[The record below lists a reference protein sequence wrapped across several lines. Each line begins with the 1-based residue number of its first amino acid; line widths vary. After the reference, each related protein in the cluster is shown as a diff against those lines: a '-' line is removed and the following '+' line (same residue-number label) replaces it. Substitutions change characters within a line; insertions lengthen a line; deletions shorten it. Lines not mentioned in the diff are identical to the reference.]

1 MKINEKASIK
11 EFAPKSQNIA
21 VMDGIVDLVKR
32 HPFILSLIA
41 KEKINIKDKIQ
52 NPIFPHYWHY
62 EIKDRKIN
70 IDKQKKPGF
79 WLLMLQ

>member
-11 EFAPKSQNIA
+11 EFSPKSQNIA

-41 KEKINIKDKIQ
+41 KEK
-52 NPIFPHYWHY
+52 
-62 EIKDRKIN
+62 
-70 IDKQKKPGF
+70 
-79 WLLMLQ
+79 

>member
-21 VMDGIVDLVKR
+21 VMDDIVDVVKR

-41 KEKINIKDKIQ
+41 K
-52 NPIFPHYWHY
+52 
-62 EIKDRKIN
+62 
-70 IDKQKKPGF
+70 QK
-79 WLLMLQ
+79 